1 MEAKERADDVERE
14 LRAVR
19 QLQAQRTVEMEFQY
33 MMLVRASCSRDV
45 FSTKKGIASFL
56 IP

>member
-19 QLQAQRTVEMEFQY
+19 QLQAQRTV
-33 MMLVRASCSRDV
+33 
-45 FSTKKGIASFL
+45 GI
-56 IP
+56 P

>member
-19 QLQAQRTVEMEFQY
+19 QLQAQRNGKIIAEN
-33 MMLVRASCSRDV
+33 LVDSS
-45 FSTKKGIASFL
+45 SLT
-56 IP
+56 P